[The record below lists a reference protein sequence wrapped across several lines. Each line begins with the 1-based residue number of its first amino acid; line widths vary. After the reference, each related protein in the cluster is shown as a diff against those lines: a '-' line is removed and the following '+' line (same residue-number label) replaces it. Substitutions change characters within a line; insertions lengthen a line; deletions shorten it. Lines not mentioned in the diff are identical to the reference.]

1 IRLHLIS
8 RKVMEDIFTKRI
20 GTFVFT
26 AGGSAKEVT
35 SALTKAKT
43 RNLVT
48 EQENTLLR
56 EKLLSYFRLI
66 NAYIK
71 SIGSSK
77 DDDQANTDH

>member
-1 IRLHLIS
+1 
-8 RKVMEDIFTKRI
+8 MEDIFTKRI

-26 AGGSAKEVT
+26 AGDAKEVT
-35 SALTKAKT
+35 SVLTKAKT

-56 EKLLSYFRLI
+56 EKLLSYLRLI